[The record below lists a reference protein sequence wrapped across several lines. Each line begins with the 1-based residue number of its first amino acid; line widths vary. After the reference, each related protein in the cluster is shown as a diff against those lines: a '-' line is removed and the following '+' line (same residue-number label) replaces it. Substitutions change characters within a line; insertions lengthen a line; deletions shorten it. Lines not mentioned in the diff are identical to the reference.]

1 MPFQIKGQFM
11 SCSGYGH
18 LEAYEPSSAH
28 YITINYLVSRKSRHI
43 KHYIF
48 FKIKLATSGV
58 SEEATRQILTRIA
71 NVFNDTDLCDATF
84 VVGEGLEKEE
94 IMAPSQFM
102 AISSTYFKDLF

>member
-1 MPFQIKGQFM
+1 MRDNEPEFDEKLG
-11 SCSGYGH
+11 STR
-18 LEAYEPSSAH
+18 LKTEPSSAH

-94 IMAPSQFM
+94 IMA
-102 AISSTYFKDLF
+102 ISSTYFKDLF